1 MDRDLIPGNE
11 DHEDD
16 NEEKD
21 SGAEGGER
29 RAAKKDQIISL
40 FTSGMGSVEDL
51 AMITGARP
59 SYVASVLQAAG
70 LMRGFF
76 DLFTTPSHPMDVY
89 SKFFARAAGF
99 TDGR

>member
-21 SGAEGGER
+21 SGAERRER

-51 AMITGARP
+51 AMTVYQQLGINGEKKLMAPGNRPIDIVREGALRK
-59 SYVASVLQAAG
+59 
-70 LMRGFF
+70 
-76 DLFTTPSHPMDVY
+76 DLI
-89 SKFFARAAGF
+89 A
-99 TDGR
+99 